1 MSRPAAH
8 GRGDWMSL
16 LDGVRVS
23 RRWMTR
29 HTPALL
35 AAWCDTHTAEHRRA
49 TAARILQIAADLESE
64 PDDVDDTAAEATW
77 SELVARID
85 ARLVRGPDW
94 LALAAALTRAAA
106 AGYDVPVR
114 LPALAT
120 AAPLPHRH
128 PARELH
134 WRLLDDC
141 PAALPAP
148 GPTGDLTATAEGAP
162 TVHNGPGGPQM
173 SRGILPGRPHRLSL
187 DTFHLQDRRPS

>member
-1 MSRPAAH
+1 MKPPAAH

-29 HTPALL
+29 HTPQLL
-35 AAWCDTHTAEHRRA
+35 AAWCDAHTAEHRRA
-49 TAARILQIAADLESE
+49 IAARILQIAADVESE
-64 PDDVDDTAAEATW
+64 PDDADDMATEPTW
-77 SELVARID
+77 RELVAHID

-94 LALAAALTRAAA
+94 LPLAAALTRAAT
-106 AGYDVPVR
+106 AGYDVAVR

-120 AAPLPHRH
+120 AAPLPDRH

-141 PAALPAP
+141 PDALPALS
-148 GPTGDLTATAEGAP
+148 PTGDLTATTEGGAI
-162 TVHNGPGGPQM
+162 VHNGPGRPQM
-173 SRGILPGRPHRLSL
+173 FRGIPPGPPHRPSL
-187 DTFHLQDRRPS
+187 DTAHLQDRRPS

>member
-1 MSRPAAH
+1 MSRSTAH

-35 AAWCDTHTAEHRRA
+35 AAWCDAPTAEHRRA
-49 TAARILQIAADLESE
+49 IAVRILQIAADLESE
-64 PDDVDDTAAEATW
+64 PDDADDTAAESTW
-77 SELVARID
+77 SELVAPID

-94 LALAAALTRAAA
+94 PPLAAALTRAAA
-106 AGYDVPVR
+106 TDYDIAAR
-114 LPALAT
+114 LPALAA
-120 AAPLPHRH
+120 AAPLPARH

-141 PAALPAP
+141 PDALPP
-148 GPTGDLTATAEGAP
+148 LRPTGDRTATAAGAP
-162 TVHNGPGGPQM
+162 VVHN
-173 SRGILPGRPHRLSL
+173 STGRP
-187 DTFHLQDRRPS
+187 QIPYGVPPGWPRRPSLDPADLQNRRPS